1 MKMLATGHALNPPR
15 DVPSRARANPPHAA
29 KRTAVIALALLGAGI
44 AARLTMYQLGATDAP
59 WEPLFGEGTTRVLRS
74 SFSRSLPFP
83 DAAVGLLAYL
93 AELALVVAGGFARWR
108 AVPLRVYAYGAI
120 ALGFAAG
127 SAVLVGVQA
136 AWIHAFCTLCLVSAA
151 LSFVLAVPAATEL
164 AATLKARRSR

>member
-1 MKMLATGHALNPPR
+1 MLATGHAIHAPRDAHSRALPPR
-15 DVPSRARANPPHAA
+15 PA
-29 KRTAVIALALLGAGI
+29 KSATVIALALLGAGI
-44 AARLTMYQLGATDAP
+44 AARLTLYQLGVTDAP
-59 WEPLFGEGTTRVLRS
+59 WEPLFGDGTTRVLRS

-93 AELALVVAGGFARWR
+93 AELALVVAGCFTRWR
-108 AVPLRVYAYGAI
+108 AAPLRVYAYAAV

-127 SAVLVGVQA
+127 SAALVAVQA